1 MEGVTPPE
9 LFMAKLSVKNIVKCL
24 QHAAGWIMRPVIKE
38 FNFFFV
44 MWLINSSVT
53 LGNLAGCL
61 MYPENDAMQSMRCLA
76 LSTFVTYVLT
86 LILYLMRRRA
96 LRIAFK
102 TLCYVVVI
110 TLEVMYVFL
119 MLNFE
124 MALGPRVIILLAE
137 TNAKETSEFIN
148 TYFLSAKSLWAY
160 AASLLIIVA
169 VAVIEWKKAIF
180 NEFATRKVMRVVIT
194 VIVLPLLLWGVALS
208 YNYVKLGKTRSSKE
222 LKQWTQ
228 DFGVDA
234 LDHLTT
240 TYYSLCYLKVSAA
253 DIAHAVA
260 VARAV
265 AQSPVEVTEP
275 DSLNVVMVMGE
286 SYIKSH
292 ASLYG
297 YRLNTTPSLI
307 AERDKG
313 NLVVFTDMVTP
324 FNATSQVE
332 KNFFALND
340 FSQEEMW
347 YEKPIFPTVFKHAGY
362 KVYFWDNQRNYA
374 KKEMFTIT
382 VNSFIYN
389 DTIAGLSY
397 DETSSV
403 GLLYDNDL
411 ITNFEHKSQ
420 EPSGKYNLY
429 IFHLMGQHVHPVG
442 RYPKK
447 KGYDK
452 FTADSVK
459 RKDTYLNKDKLTY
472 ISQYDNATFY
482 NDAVLKRIFDLWRD
496 KNTVVLYFA
505 DHGDEAYDYRDHC
518 GRGSV
523 NVPNANLLHCQNDV
537 PFMVWASDYYIAHHK
552 QLMGQLR
559 AAASRPGMVLDASN
573 LLLRLAGINS
583 PYYMPHRDIS
593 SPHYKPYPRIV
604 FEKYDY
610 DKVINSSGEK

>member
-1 MEGVTPPE
+1 
-9 LFMAKLSVKNIVKCL
+9 
-24 QHAAGWIMRPVIKE
+24 MRPVIKE

-86 LILYLMRRRA
+86 LILYLLRRRA

-102 TLCYVVVI
+102 TLCYVVVV

-169 VAVIEWKKAIF
+169 VAVIEWKKAVF
-180 NEFATRKVMRVVIT
+180 NEFATRKVMRVVLA

-208 YNYVKLGKTRSSKE
+208 HNYVKLGKTRSSKE

-297 YRLNTTPSLI
+297 YKLNTTPSLI

-362 KVYFWDNQRNYA
+362 FTPVTFS
-374 KKEMFTIT
+374 MF
-382 VNSFIYN
+382 SSRGFISEF
-389 DTIAGLSY
+389 L
-397 DETSSV
+397 
-403 GLLYDNDL
+403 
-411 ITNFEHKSQ
+411 F
-420 EPSGKYNLY
+420 
-429 IFHLMGQHVHPVG
+429 
-442 RYPKK
+442 
-447 KGYDK
+447 
-452 FTADSVK
+452 
-459 RKDTYLNKDKLTY
+459 
-472 ISQYDNATFY
+472 
-482 NDAVLKRIFDLWRD
+482 
-496 KNTVVLYFA
+496 
-505 DHGDEAYDYRDHC
+505 
-518 GRGSV
+518 
-523 NVPNANLLHCQNDV
+523 
-537 PFMVWASDYYIAHHK
+537 
-552 QLMGQLR
+552 
-559 AAASRPGMVLDASN
+559 
-573 LLLRLAGINS
+573 
-583 PYYMPHRDIS
+583 
-593 SPHYKPYPRIV
+593 
-604 FEKYDY
+604 
-610 DKVINSSGEK
+610 